1 MTEIMPKNDA
11 RNYFFRIGF
20 ALILLRVLTTGIQ
33 KGVNLIISGVSAGL
47 YTELVDGP
55 WYLWALSVLPLY
67 LVALPV
73 FLRVLPAPPEKT
85 EMKKFAVG
93 KTVAGAISAV
103 PVMYIGNIIGII
115 VVALLSFAT
124 GNDISN
130 GLSSMIGQ
138 SPLWLTFL
146 CMVII
151 APIGEELIFRKLLCD
166 RLSPFGEC
174 SAVIFSGLA
183 FGLFHGNFSQFFY
196 AAGVGLILAY
206 VYVKTKNIF
215 CPVAIHMFIN
225 LFGGVIAPSVL
236 TGRAIEILEKM
247 AQSPDSITQAELYAL
262 YPLFAFV
269 ICALLLFVAGI
280 ILLAVLLRRVRFD
293 KNSISVEGGTKK
305 ALWGN
310 PAILSALALMLVNFI
325 LYII

>member
-1 MTEIMPKNDA
+1 MTEIIPKSEA
-11 RNYFFRIGF
+11 KNYFFRIGA
-20 ALILLRVLTTGIQ
+20 ALILLRALTTGIQ
-33 KGVNLIISGVSAGL
+33 KGVNLIIAGVSAEL

-55 WYLWALSVLPLY
+55 WYLWALSILPLY

-73 FLRVLPAPPEKT
+73 FLRVLPTPPEKT

-115 VVALLSFAT
+115 TVAILSFAT

-130 GLSSMIGQ
+130 GLVSMVDQ
-138 SPLWLTFL
+138 SPVWLTFL

-151 APIGEELIFRKLLCD
+151 APLGEELIFRKLLCD

-206 VYVKTKNIF
+206 IYVRTKNIF
-215 CPVAIHMFIN
+215 CSVAIHMFIN

-247 AQSPDSITQAELYAL
+247 AQSPDTVTKAELSEL

-269 ICALLLFVAGI
+269 ICALLLFVVGI
-280 ILLAVLLRRVRFD
+280 ILLVIFLRRIKFD
-293 KNSISVEGGTKK
+293 KSSISVEDGTKK

-310 PAILSALALMLVNFI
+310 PAILAALALMLVNFI